1 MQRRT
6 TASIAATLMRAA
18 GPKPR
23 GLGVGTVSR
32 PLTILARGS
41 AARILTARPAAFT
54 CSQGGVT
61 TTTTVPAA
69 RSFHVGTRVQ
79 RKDVPFLLAD
89 IGEGITECEVIQ
101 WFVKEGDRVEQF
113 SPIAEVQSDKA
124 AVEITSR
131 YDGVIKK
138 LHYAQGDVA
147 RVGQP
152 LVDITTSDAA
162 DDSSSSSSSA
172 GAVAAVV
179 DSIKQAASPAVDAMA
194 AAGRTVVAAVTADS
208 TTAAMEEAYTLAT
221 PAVRRIARENRVDL
235 ANVRGTGPG
244 GRILKGDIL
253 AFVAGTATPP
263 PPTTAAAAAAVLAP
277 HAKVAPAPTPAPI
290 TGDTTVPLGAIQ
302 KAMFK
307 SMTRSLQIPHFGF
320 SEEIIL
326 DATTAYRASIN
337 AHLKRNP
344 YHSSSNT
351 ATTTAITPLPPVKKI
366 SYMPIFIKALS
377 MALNE
382 FPILNARLIH
392 AEEGPAKAQLQYRAA
407 HNIGVAMD
415 TPQGLLVPNVKN
427 AHLKSI
433 LAIAADLERLKH
445 DGARNALSAHD
456 LADGTITLSNI
467 GNIGG
472 TLLHPVLV
480 ASQLCIGA
488 VGRIQTLP
496 RFASEHNDT
505 THPPVVRATQ
515 VLNVSFNADHRVVDG
530 ATLARFVALWKMYL
544 EHPATMAAAMR

>member
-152 LVDITTSDAA
+152 LR
-162 DDSSSSSSSA
+162 SSSA

-263 PPTTAAAAAAVLAP
+263 PPPTTAAAAAAVLAP
-277 HAKVAPAPTPAPI
+277 HA
-290 TGDTTVPLGAIQ
+290 
-302 KAMFK
+302 
-307 SMTRSLQIPHFGF
+307 
-320 SEEIIL
+320 
-326 DATTAYRASIN
+326 
-337 AHLKRNP
+337 
-344 YHSSSNT
+344 
-351 ATTTAITPLPPVKKI
+351 KKI

-415 TPQGLLVPNVKN
+415 TPQGLLVPNTQKR
-427 AHLKSI
+427 APQIHPCHRGGPR
-433 LAIAADLERLKH
+433 ALKH

-456 LADGTITLSNI
+456 LADGTITTLSNI

-472 TLLHPVLV
+472 TCCTPLL
-480 ASQLCIGA
+480 
-488 VGRIQTLP
+488 
-496 RFASEHNDT
+496 
-505 THPPVVRATQ
+505 

>member
-1 MQRRT
+1 
-6 TASIAATLMRAA
+6 
-18 GPKPR
+18 
-23 GLGVGTVSR
+23 
-32 PLTILARGS
+32 
-41 AARILTARPAAFT
+41 TARPAAFK
-54 CSQGGVT
+54 CSQGGG

-89 IGEGITECEVIQ
+89 IGEGITECE
-101 WFVKEGDRVEQF
+101 EGDRVEQF

-147 RVGQP
+147 R
-152 LVDITTSDAA
+152 
-162 DDSSSSSSSA
+162 
-172 GAVAAVV
+172 
-179 DSIKQAASPAVDAMA
+179 QAAAPAVDAMA

-253 AFVAGTATPP
+253 AFVA
-263 PPTTAAAAAAVLAP
+263 
-277 HAKVAPAPTPAPI
+277 PAPTPAPI
-290 TGDTTVPLGAIQ
+290 TGDAIVPLGAIQ

-351 ATTTAITPLPPVKKI
+351 ATTTTSLPPVKKI

-445 DGARNALSAHD
+445 GGARNALSAHD

-480 ASQLCIGA
+480 ASQVCIGA

-496 RFASEHNDT
+496 RFENETEPNDT